1 MVNVHEVRHEYEKQ
15 SHVYVPSTF
24 NLCNK
29 YIITRLTDFDNFRRA
44 ALAEELSVLRQV
56 DEFAAKGLSPPR
68 GKNGFARYIFFLHVL
83 FNFAMVLIYK
93 FMFSGHHRCHL
104 MQGWLVYLH
113 LRTCWG
119 YLLTL

>member
-68 GKNGFARYIFFLHVL
+68 GKNGFARYIFFYMYFLILLWFL
-83 FNFAMVLIYK
+83 FTSLCF
-93 FMFSGHHRCHL
+93 
-104 MQGWLVYLH
+104 QGIIVV
-113 LRTCWG
+113 T
-119 YLLTL
+119 